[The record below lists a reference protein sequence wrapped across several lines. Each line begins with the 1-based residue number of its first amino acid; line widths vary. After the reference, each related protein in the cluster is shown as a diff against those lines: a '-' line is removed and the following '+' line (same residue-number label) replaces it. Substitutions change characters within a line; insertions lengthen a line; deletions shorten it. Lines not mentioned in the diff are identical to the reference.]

1 MRDKPAR
8 SDLKRSGFKFSQT
21 QDKEKTSDAQDVKG
35 F

>member
-8 SDLKRSGFKFSQT
+8 SRGLNFSQT
-21 QDKEKTSDAQDVKG
+21 HDKEKTSDAQDVKG